1 MIQIQ
6 KKIKNIYETYTEIL
20 RWNSLCYGFDDSQK
34 KSDTKI
40 LKIHV
45 KKWFTYFFYKNYIY
59 KPHNCQ

>member
-6 KKIKNIYETYTEIL
+6 KKIKNLYETYTEIL
-20 RWNSLCYGFDDSQK
+20 RWNSLYYGFDDSQK

-45 KKWFTYFFYKNYIY
+45 KIWFTSK
-59 KPHNCQ
+59 